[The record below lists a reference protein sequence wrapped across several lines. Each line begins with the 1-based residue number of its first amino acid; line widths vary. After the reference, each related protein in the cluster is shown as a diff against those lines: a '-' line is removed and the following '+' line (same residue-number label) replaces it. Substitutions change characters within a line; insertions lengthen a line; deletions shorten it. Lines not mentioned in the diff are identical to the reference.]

1 MMLSVVGA
9 HAGRPASP
17 RAGGATLAG
26 VSRDWPLLAKY
37 CVVGASGYAVNLA
50 VYRTLVRG
58 AGLHYLAAAAC
69 SFLVAVTSNYTWNRL
84 WTFRA
89 QRGRVGPQG
98 MRFLVV
104 STAVLAANLVCLRL
118 LVELGFDKVLM
129 QALAI
134 LLVTPIGFL
143 GNKLW
148 SFGAPA
154 QRPLDRR
161 RLRLVRRATWR
172 RPSAASSRRRIAAR

>member
-1 MMLSVVGA
+1 MMLAVLAA

-17 RAGGATLAG
+17 GAGGATLGG
-26 VSRDWPLLAKY
+26 VSRNWALLAKY

-50 VYRTLVRG
+50 VYRTLVRD
-58 AGLHYLAAAAC
+58 AGVHYLAAAVC

-89 QRGRVGPQG
+89 QRGRFGLQG

-118 LVELGFDKVLM
+118 LVALGSDEVLM

-148 SFGAPA
+148 SFQAPTR
-154 QRPLDRR
+154 QGPD
-161 RLRLVRRATWR
+161 LVRRATPR
-172 RPSAASSRRRIAAR
+172 RPSAAPSPRRTAAR